1 MHQVQRRRLLHR
13 LVHRRLGPA
22 DRVTLVR
29 AVLSTVVAVLALA
42 SLGRYVDPWLVI
54 AVAGVAL
61 VLDRVDGEVARRTG
75 TASDFGARFDMETDA
90 YLLAAL
96 SVYVAPHVGWWVLLI
111 GAARYL
117 FLLAQALVPR
127 LRRPAP
133 PRRWCKVVAV
143 VQGVTLAVAASPVL
157 PLWVDTALLAVALA
171 LLAESFVHEGRDRW
185 RHGVHPARAPR
196 SRPVAAVGAGLLL
209 WVCLMV
215 PDRPEE
221 LTWGHWLGVPL
232 EVLVLA
238 ALALVLP
245 ARAALALGVV
255 AGGVIALLAVH
266 AVLDLGFRAALD
278 KPFDP
283 LYDHVYAGRTVELV
297 EDMVGRWPGRVAL
310 ALAATT
316 AVLLLLTL
324 PLALRR
330 LTSAIR
336 TRRGTAVRVVAG
348 LLALWLAAAA
358 AGSGVAARE
367 ASRHAVD
374 TVVQV
379 RSDIVGE
386 RYFAS
391 ALAEGAAD
399 GAAGNAAPSFAPLR
413 GRDVLLVFVESYGRT
428 ALEGA
433 DPAGP
438 VAEALARGERRLT
451 DGGWRSRSAWL
462 TSSTYGGLSW
472 LAHATV
478 HSGLRVDSER
488 RYDVLLDSDRRT
500 LASMLGGAGW
510 RTVAV
515 VPANRGPWPEGERF
529 YGWDHVYAGS
539 DLGYRGPQFGY
550 APMPDQFTLAALRRL
565 ELGSRPGQAARDAVF
580 AEVDLVSSHTPW
592 TPLPRMVPWRGVG
605 DGSVFASMP
614 AQQPSAAEVW
624 STGAGIR
631 SAYERSIAY
640 SLDALTSFLTRL
652 TDRRS
657 GREPVVVVLGDHQPS
672 RVVPG
677 QGAVTTRDVPVT
689 VLSRDPSVLRL
700 VDDWA
705 WGDGLRPAASAPV
718 WPMDSF
724 RDRFVTAFDPSR

>member
-1 MHQVQRRRLLHR
+1 MHQVQRRPLLHRLLHR
-13 LVHRRLGPA
+13 RWGPA

-29 AVLSTVVAVLALA
+29 AVLSTVVAVLAVV
-42 SLGRYVDPWLVI
+42 SLVRFVDPWLVI
-54 AVAGVAL
+54 SVAGVAL

-75 TASDFGARFDMETDA
+75 TASAFGARFDMETDA

-96 SVYVAPHVGWWVLLI
+96 SVYVAPGVGWWVLLI

-143 VQGVTLAVAASPVL
+143 VQGVTLSVAASPVL
-157 PLWVDTALLAVALA
+157 PARLDAVLLAVALA
-171 LLAESFVHEGRDRW
+171 LLVESFVHEGRDRW
-185 RHGVHPARAPR
+185 RHGVDPVPRPRPARTLA
-196 SRPVAAVGAGLLL
+196 AGLLL
-209 WVCLMV
+209 WSALLV
-215 PDRPEE
+215 PDRPAE
-221 LTWGHWLGVPL
+221 LTWDHWLGVPL
-232 EVLVLA
+232 EALLLA
-238 ALALVLP
+238 ALVLLLP

-255 AGGVIALLAVH
+255 AGFVIALLAVH

-297 EDMVGRWPGRVAL
+297 EDMVGRWPGRALL
-310 ALAATT
+310 ALAVAA

-336 TRRGTAVRVVAG
+336 SRRRTALPVVAG

-374 TVVQV
+374 TVAQV
-379 RSDIVGE
+379 RGDIVGE
-386 RYFAS
+386 RSFAR
-391 ALAEGAAD
+391 ALAD
-399 GAAGNAAPSFAPLR
+399 GAAVDAAPSFAPLR

-428 ALEGA
+428 ALDGA
-433 DPAGP
+433 DPTGP
-438 VAEALARGERRLT
+438 VVDALVRGERRLAG
-451 DGGWRSRSAWL
+451 GGWRSRSAWL

-478 HSGLRVDSER
+478 HSGLWVDSER
-488 RYDVLLDSDRRT
+488 RYDALLDSDRRT
-500 LASMLGGAGW
+500 LASMLGDAGW

-515 VPANRGPWPEGERF
+515 SPANRRPWPEGARF
-529 YGWDHVYAGS
+529 YGWDRVYAGS

-550 APMPDQFTLAALRRL
+550 APVPDQFTLAALRRL
-565 ELGSRPGQAARDAVF
+565 ELGTRPDAAARDAVF

-592 TPLPRMVPWRGVG
+592 APLPRMVPWRRLG
-605 DGSVFASMP
+605 DGSVFAPMA

-624 STGAGIR
+624 TDGAGIR
-631 SAYERSIAY
+631 SAYERSVAY

-652 TDRRS
+652 PERP

-677 QGAVTTRDVPVT
+677 QGAATTREVPVT
-689 VLSRDPSVLRL
+689 VLSRDPAVLRL
-700 VDDWA
+700 VGDWA
-705 WGDGLRPAASAPV
+705 WGDGLRPAATAPV
-718 WPMDSF
+718 WKMDAF
-724 RDRFVTAFDPSR
+724 RDRFVTSFDPRR

>member
-13 LVHRRLGPA
+13 LIHRRLGPA

-29 AVLSTVVAVLALA
+29 AVLSTVVAVLALV
-42 SLGRYVDPWLVI
+42 SLVRYVDPWLVI

-75 TASDFGARFDMETDA
+75 TASAFGARFDMETDA

-96 SVYVAPHVGWWVLLI
+96 SVYVARDVGWWVLLI

-157 PLWVDTALLAVALA
+157 PVWADTALLAVALA
-171 LLAESFVHEGRDRW
+171 LLVESFVHEGRDRW
-185 RHGVHPARAPR
+185 RHGVCPAPVPR
-196 SRPVAAVGAGLLL
+196 RRLATTVAAGVLL
-209 WVCLMV
+209 WLCLMV
-215 PDRPEE
+215 PDHPHE
-221 LTWGHWLGVPL
+221 LTWGHWVGLPL
-232 EVLVLA
+232 ELLLLA

-245 ARAALALGVV
+245 ARATLVLGPV

-297 EDMVGRWPGRVAL
+297 EDMVGRWPGRAL
-310 ALAATT
+310 MALAATV
-316 AVLLLLTL
+316 AILLLLTL

-330 LTSAIR
+330 LASAVR
-336 TRRGTAVRVVAG
+336 TRRGTALPAVAG
-348 LLALWLAAAA
+348 LLALWVAVAAT
-358 AGSGVAARE
+358 GSGVAARE

-386 RYFAS
+386 RHFAR
-391 ALAEGAAD
+391 ALAD
-399 GAAGNAAPSFAPLR
+399 GAAADDAAPSFAPLR

-428 ALEGA
+428 ALDGA

-438 VAEALARGERRLT
+438 VVEALVRGERRLA
-451 DGGWRSRSAWL
+451 GSGWQSRSAWL
-462 TSSTYGGLSW
+462 TSATYGGLSW

-478 HSGLRVDSER
+478 HAGLWVDSER
-488 RYDVLLDSDRRT
+488 RYDALLDSDRRT
-500 LASMLGGAGW
+500 LASMLGDAGW

-515 VPANRGPWPEGERF
+515 VPANRRPWPEGERF
-529 YGWDHVYAGS
+529 YGWDRVYAGS
-539 DLGYRGPQFGY
+539 DLGYQGPAFGY

-565 ELGSRPGQAARDAVF
+565 ELGPRPGPAARDAVF
-580 AEVDLVSSHTPW
+580 AEVDLVTSHTPW
-592 TPLPRMVPWRGVG
+592 APLPRMVPWQRLG
-605 DGSVFASMP
+605 DGSVFAPMP
-614 AQQPSAAEVW
+614 DQQPSAAEVW
-624 STGAGIR
+624 TDGAGIR

-640 SLDALTSFLTRL
+640 SLDALTSFLTRIP
-652 TDRRS
+652 DRRP
-657 GREPVVVVLGDHQPS
+657 GRQPVVVVLGDHQPS

-677 QGAVTTRDVPVT
+677 QGAGTTRDVPVT
-689 VLSRDPSVLRL
+689 VLSRDPAVLRL
-700 VDDWA
+700 VEDWA
-705 WGDGLRPAASAPV
+705 WADGLRPAATAPV

-724 RDRFVTAFDPSR
+724 RDRFVTAFDPGR